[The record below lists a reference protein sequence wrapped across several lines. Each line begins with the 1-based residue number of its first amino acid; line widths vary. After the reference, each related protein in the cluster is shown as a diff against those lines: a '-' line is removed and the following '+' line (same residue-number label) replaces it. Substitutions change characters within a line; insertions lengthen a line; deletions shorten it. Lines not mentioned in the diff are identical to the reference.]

1 MSEDTTPPLDE
12 ATEPQRSKADEWG
25 DIQELRELKEVL
37 PKLTPLPWS
46 MHMDP
51 TKEGEQTYYISGPPD
66 TSVVMD
72 NLTYD
77 DASTILKIVN
87 SVSTAVEAF
96 DRLAQTVELLE
107 TEPDPTSIHKLIRE
121 YQLKI
126 AQMSG
131 EPTPIPEVSK
141 AQDLSFMHIGQTLTL
156 PGGDTFP
163 IYHVEQKPGFTVVH
177 LGDERTIAYFLPD
190 SEIGVNIETPWAT
203 PSVLEAP
210 EQLPT
215 DLDEVSNEGSTP
227 DNNPGDPQEEV
238 I

>member
-1 MSEDTTPPLDE
+1 MSENLTPPLDE
-12 ATEPQRSKADEWG
+12 AAEPQRSKADEWG

-51 TKEGEQTYYISGPPD
+51 TKVGEQTYYISGPPD

-77 DASTILKIVN
+77 NASMILRIVN
-87 SVSTAVEAF
+87 SVSAAVEAF

-107 TEPDPTSIHKLIRE
+107 TEPDPTSIHKLIQQ

-126 AQMSG
+126 AQLSG

-156 PGGDTFP
+156 PGGETFQ
-163 IYHVEQKPGFTVVH
+163 IYNVEQKPGVTVVH
-177 LGDERTIAYFLPD
+177 LEGTIAYLPPD
-190 SEIGVNIETPWAT
+190 YEIGVNIESSWTT

-227 DNNPGDPQEEV
+227 DNSPGAPQEEV